1 MSEPA
6 QEAATANTGM
16 VEATSHDGAASNL
29 FQSSSRKR
37 GASDDLSDE
46 EGGVKRQKP
55 NDNTGAPEAS
65 SRPSVIVPTLL
76 SHKSLSPAQEKPVED
91 PDATDDDEYIP
102 DAPLQLDPPIRPET
116 YEILPPAQRINPA
129 SSLAEL
135 LIRNQS
141 SNPTA
146 KAEGSPS
153 PDGLD
158 GYREEHAFTLDDYDF
173 DYLPPPLAAAVPQ
186 ASTSLAASTS
196 TTVVDLTNAP
206 SPPLVPST
214 ASTASTP
221 LPSPPGGS
229 LGSTLTSAILIGDS
243 PTPPLRPLASPK
255 ARMEASASGRCNVLG
270 GEEEVQ
276 AEASPEKEEAKITLG
291 ELVCPV
297 CLGPPT
303 PLVFTE
309 CGHAL

>member
-1 MSEPA
+1 
-6 QEAATANTGM
+6 
-16 VEATSHDGAASNL
+16 
-29 FQSSSRKR
+29 
-37 GASDDLSDE
+37 
-46 EGGVKRQKP
+46 
-55 NDNTGAPEAS
+55 
-65 SRPSVIVPTLL
+65 LL
-76 SHKSLSPAQEKPVED
+76 VHLRTV
-91 PDATDDDEYIP
+91 TN
-102 DAPLQLDPPIRPET
+102 PPIRPET

-255 ARMEASASGRCNVLG
+255 ARMEASASGRCNVLR

-309 CGHAL
+309 CGHAFCGPCLHSALTSQPITQDTFRALPNVAGKGLEGTCPVCRHALAGGWGKALRGAILRMAEIEVPI